1 VEVAV
6 PEMVVTGLESV
17 ALLALTQEEV
27 KVTEI
32 GTVAGA
38 PSMNTGTLTLLVP

>member
-1 VEVAV
+1 
-6 PEMVVTGLESV
+6 MVVTGLESV

-27 KVTEI
+27 KVTDI

-38 PSMNTGTLTLLVP
+38 PSISTGMLTLLVP

>member
-1 VEVAV
+1 M

-17 ALLALTQEEV
+17 ALPALTQEEV

-32 GTVAGA
+32 GTVADA
-38 PSMNTGTLTLLVP
+38 PSMNTGILTLLVP